1 MHKPL
6 SFYLDIKECKK
17 YQSSKTMKTWRL
29 RFTCALSLGIAVH
42 MRAQSVPLYRMWRKA
57 SVEIWLLKKNGP
69 LNKCIIGH
77 YFRKKFI
84 ISMRNVGYMKSSLEH
99 DWKLKAAAEQSLVE
113 GKDLTG
119 THTRRKIYGD
129 PRRWRSQFVR
139 PIKEQNVPYVQTCV
153 ERMVCLRCRSICFLL
168 RGKRD
173 FPRNNFSQFL
183 TGNNQ
188 ISISQLSFHNP
199 PSERYLQSA
208 TKLLRH
214 CTQIG

>member
-1 MHKPL
+1 MQEISVKQNNEDLKIKIYLCIVFGYSGTHESTIRSAVPHVKK
-6 SFYLDIKECKK
+6 SFRGDLTPEKK
-17 YQSSKTMKTWRL
+17 WTVKQVYNR
-29 RFTCALSLGIAVH
+29 ALF
-42 MRAQSVPLYRMWRKA
+42 P
-57 SVEIWLLKKNGP
+57 
-69 LNKCIIGH
+69 
-77 YFRKKFI
+77 KKFI

-119 THTRRKIYGD
+119 THTRPKIYGD

-139 PIKEQNVPYVQTCV
+139 RIKEQNVPYVQTCV

-188 ISISQLSFHNP
+188 ISISKLSFHNP
-199 PSERYLQSA
+199 PSEWYLQSA

>member
-6 SFYLDIKECKK
+6 SFYLHIKECKK

-29 RFTCALSLGIAVH
+29 RFTCALSRFTCALSLSIAVH

-57 SVEIWLLKKNGP
+57 FVEIWLLK
-69 LNKCIIGH
+69 
-77 YFRKKFI
+77 
-84 ISMRNVGYMKSSLEH
+84 MRNVGYMKSRLEH
-99 DWKLKAAAEQSLVE
+99 DWKPKAAAEQSLVE
-113 GKDLTG
+113 GMDLTG
-119 THTRRKIYGD
+119 THTRPKIYGD
-129 PRRWRSQFVR
+129 PRRWRSQLVR
-139 PIKEQNVPYVQTCV
+139 RIKEQNVPYVQTCV

-173 FPRNNFSQFL
+173 FPRNNFSQLL

-188 ISISQLSFHNP
+188 ISISKLSFHNP
-199 PSERYLQSA
+199 PSEWYLQSA

>member
-1 MHKPL
+1 MQEISVKQNNEDLKIKIYLCIVFGYSGTHESTICSAVPHVKK
-6 SFYLDIKECKK
+6 SFRGDLTPE
-17 YQSSKTMKTWRL
+17 
-29 RFTCALSLGIAVH
+29 
-42 MRAQSVPLYRMWRKA
+42 
-57 SVEIWLLKKNGP
+57 KNGP
-69 LNKCIIGH
+69 LNKCTIGH

-119 THTRRKIYGD
+119 AHTRPKIYCD

-139 PIKEQNVPYVQTCV
+139 RIKEQNVPYVQTCV

-188 ISISQLSFHNP
+188 ISNSKLSFHNP
-199 PSERYLQSA
+199 PSEWYLQSA

-214 CTQIG
+214 CTHIG